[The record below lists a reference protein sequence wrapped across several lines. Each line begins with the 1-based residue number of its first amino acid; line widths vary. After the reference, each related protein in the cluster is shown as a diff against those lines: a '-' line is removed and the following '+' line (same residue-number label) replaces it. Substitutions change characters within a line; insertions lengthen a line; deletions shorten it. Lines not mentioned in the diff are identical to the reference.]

1 MSDLKNFI
9 IVIIFAASCCCS
21 QIYAA
26 QIDSFNISIIND
38 ENVIYED
45 NIIDTDSINT
55 WAHNIVCNGDTI
67 AYSKIIHH
75 VPYYDFLHYS
85 IHLANEYNYAKAY
98 YNAYRILDIWY
109 HLHDCD
115 MDSTSWSNVK
125 FWLEWGAE
133 AGNDC
138 CRTILNKGYYVSEQT
153 MRKLD
158 SINSFVFVLPIK
170 KIKHNKISATTI
182 DSYQISMPYT
192 QFIQYRK
199 LAVQQGTLDY
209 YIIINN
215 YATSKSREFCY
226 REELLYTICSVIKW
240 KQHHEYDSSILWKLD
255 DVYLMCGEIN
265 RRRIGTN
272 IHYSRLGYYVLEKG
286 YQDGDSYAI
295 MPLAELY
302 YKGIQTP
309 QNKNHAQQLLSEK
322 FSPKTAAN
330 LMRRWDKEM
339 TNQK

>member
-1 MSDLKNFI
+1 MNNKIYI
-9 IVIIFAASCCCS
+9 IVIALAVLCRVHLFA
-21 QIYAA
+21 
-26 QIDSFNISIIND
+26 NP
-38 ENVIYED
+38 
-45 NIIDTDSINT
+45 TDSLLKNAIT
-55 WAHNIVCNGDTI
+55 MENIVYESKIAQDSITTWTHDIICNGDTI

-109 HLHDCD
+109 HLHDCE
-115 MDSTSWSNVK
+115 MDSTSWADIR
-125 FWLEWGAE
+125 FWLGWGAE
-133 AGNDC
+133 AGNTSC
-138 CRTILNKGYYVSEQT
+138 SKILNEGYNISEQI
-153 MRKLD
+153 MKKLD

-170 KIKHNKISATTI
+170 NIKNNKIYATAL
-182 DSYQISMPYT
+182 DSNPISMSYT

-199 LAVQQGTLDY
+199 LAVQQGILDY
-209 YIIINN
+209 YIVIND
-215 YATSKSREFCY
+215 YAMGKSQEFCY
-226 REELLYTICSVIKW
+226 REELLYEISRIIKW
-240 KQHHEYDSSILWKLD
+240 KQHHEYDTSILWRLD
-255 DVYLMCGEIN
+255 EVYMMCGKIN

-309 QNKNHAQQLLSEK
+309 QNKSHAQQLLSEK